1 MTSGEFCW
9 IPGDTEAVAKP
20 HWVTGDGPL
29 TPK

>member
-20 HWVTGDGPL
+20 HWVTGAGPSES
-29 TPK
+29 